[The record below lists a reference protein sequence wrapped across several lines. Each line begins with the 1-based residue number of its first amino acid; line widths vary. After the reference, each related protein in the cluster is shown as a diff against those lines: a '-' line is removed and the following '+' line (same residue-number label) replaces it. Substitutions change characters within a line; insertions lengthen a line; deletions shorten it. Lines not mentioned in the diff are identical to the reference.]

1 MEKALEGLALESI
14 KVLDEVEIAT
24 REKEGKRFV
33 FIMNF
38 SDKPSR
44 IFLKKKFTELI
55 KEKRLE
61 GEVILNPFEVLIL
74 I

>member
-24 REKEGKRFV
+24 REKEGKRFIFV
-33 FIMNF
+33 MNF
-38 SDKPSR
+38 STKPSK
-44 IFLKKKFTELI
+44 IFLDEEYTELI
-55 KEKRLE
+55 KEKRLKE
-61 GEVILNPFEVLIL
+61 KIRLDPFEVLIL